1 MPRTHGDLWAYPSIQ
16 TPADWLGFVLP
27 ERPMPYTANL
37 RLSVQSAGSNSGVWG
52 AGGAAG
58 DDLNTG
64 VMGVVDT
71 RFAEPAAFSV
81 SSSNVSLSYAN
92 VQCNFFRFTG
102 TLLANIVVSPA
113 VGDATTYFNGFYLFE
128 NVTAGSFTI
137 TLQNAS
143 GSVVLPQG
151 RRGIVYVSAANSLAP
166 RIVSL
171 VGSGSA
177 DPIAAGSKTLFYNTA
192 APSGWTAVALN
203 DYAIKIVTAGSG
215 GVTSGSVAYS
225 TLFGRTATDAHTL
238 TTNEIPLHGHAWE
251 YTVTAGGGSASGG
264 FRLGDQNFLSA
275 SAYTGAPSNTVG
287 QQIGGTGGGASHSH
301 SIDMRVLTAAFS
313 LASRD

>member
-1 MPRTHGDLWAYPSIQ
+1 
-16 TPADWLGFVLP
+16 
-27 ERPMPYTANL
+27 MPYTSL
-37 RLSVQSAGSNSGVWG
+37 RKLSVQAAGSASGTWG
-52 AGGAAG
+52 AGGVTG

-64 VMGVVDT
+64 VMGPIDSG
-71 RFAEPAAFSV
+71 FAGVSTFSL
-81 SSSNVSLSYAN
+81 SASNVSLTFTAGGGGD
-92 VQCNFFRFTG
+92 VQNAYWRFTG
-102 TLLANIVVSPA
+102 TLLANIVVSPTA
-113 VGDATTYFNGFYLFE
+113 GDATTYFNGFYMFE
-128 NVTAGSFTI
+128 NVTSGNFTI

-151 RRGIVYVSAANSLAP
+151 RRGVIFVNTTNSLAP

-177 DPIAAGSKTLFYNTA
+177 DPIGAGSKTLFYNTA

-225 TLFGRTATDAHTL
+225 TLFGRTATDSHTL
-238 TTNEIPLHGHAWE
+238 TANEIPSHTHSYLG
-251 YTVTAGGGSASGG
+251 TVAGSGMSAGGSWTPNGQTLTSG
-264 FRLGDQNFLSA
+264 A
-275 SAYTGAPSNTVG
+275 
-287 QQIGGTGGGASHSH
+287 TGGGAGHTH
-301 SIDMRVLTAAFS
+301 PLDMRVQTAAFS

>member
-1 MPRTHGDLWAYPSIQ
+1 
-16 TPADWLGFVLP
+16 
-27 ERPMPYTANL
+27 MPYTANL
-37 RLSVQSAGSNSGVWG
+37 RLTVQSAGSNSGVWG

-71 RFAEPAAFSV
+71 RLAEPAAFSV

-128 NVTAGSFTI
+128 NVTSGSFTV

-177 DPIAAGSKTLFYNTA
+177 DPIAAGSRTLFYNTA

-225 TLFGRTATDAHTL
+225 TLFGRTTTDPHAITV
-238 TTNEIPLHGHAWE
+238 NEMPLHGHPII
-251 YTVTAGGGSASGG
+251 VNRQLSGSADLDGG
-264 FRLGDQNFLSA
+264 LMLNSDSTANYP
-275 SAYTGAPSNTVG
+275 AYTGSPAITAG
-287 QQIGGTGGGASHSH
+287 QQIGGTGGGATHTH
-301 SIDMRVLTAAFS
+301 PLDMRVLTAAFS